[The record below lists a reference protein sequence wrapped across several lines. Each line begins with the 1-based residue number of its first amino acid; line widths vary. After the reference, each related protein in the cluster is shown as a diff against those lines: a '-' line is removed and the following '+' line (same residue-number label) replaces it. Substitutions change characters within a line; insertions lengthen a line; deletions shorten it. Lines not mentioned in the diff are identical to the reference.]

1 MPLLL
6 ASNTW
11 VHETASGY
19 MESGEVK
26 RIKQCDTDSVAKCS
40 FDDNEV
46 QSAWDNV
53 MGTIHIMTK
62 KSNVHKIG
70 FCFAYFTLLA
80 QLSINASMLEARL
93 ILAQYPSRFS
103 IQTVIIS

>member
-26 RIKQCDTDSVAKCS
+26 RIKHFDTDSVDKLS
-40 FDDNEV
+40 FADNEV

-53 MGTIHIMTK
+53 MGTIYVMI
-62 KSNVHKIG
+62 KSNVHNIG
-70 FCFAYFTLLA
+70 FCFAYFAFLA
-80 QLSINASMLEARL
+80 QLSINASISEAHL
-93 ILAQYPSRFS
+93 
-103 IQTVIIS
+103 